1 MNHSIKADHLN
12 ATPVEGTQ
20 PLLQVRNLCKYFPVY
35 SQGFVR
41 KEISKIKAVDQVSFD
56 LMPGET
62 LGLVGESG
70 SGKTTCA
77 RSILRALRPT
87 SGEVIMNLPDGRRLD
102 LAQLSNKA
110 LKPLRQQMQMIFQDP
125 YASLNP
131 RMTVGDIV
139 AEPMKI
145 HGLAKGSELDDRV
158 ERILGKVG
166 LKPEHRHRYP
176 HAFSGGQRQRV
187 GIARALIMN
196 PSLVVA
202 DEAVSALDVSVQAQ
216 VINLLGDLQEEFGL
230 TYIFVAH
237 DLSVVRHLCDKVA
250 VMYAGRIV
258 EMASSA
264 ALFEDPKHPYTRSL
278 LSAVPYPDPDI
289 TMEFELGGEVADA
302 GNLPSGCSFH
312 PRCKDCFEP
321 CDQRTPQLETMPDGA
336 QVACHLCSQANV
348 SK

>member
-1 MNHSIKADHLN
+1 MKTQMIPE
-12 ATPVEGTQ
+12 ATNDSSASKLT
-20 PLLQVRNLCKYFPVY
+20 PLLQVRNLCKHFPVY

-77 RSILRALRPT
+77 RTILRALQPT
-87 SGEVIMNLPDGRRLD
+87 SGEVILNLSDGRRFD
-102 LAQLSNKA
+102 LTHLSDKA
-110 LKPLRQQMQMIFQDP
+110 LKPLRQEMQMIFQDP

-196 PSLVVA
+196 PTLVVA

-258 EMASSA
+258 EMATSEQ
-264 ALFEDPKHPYTRSL
+264 LFEDPKHPYTRAL
-278 LSAVPYPDPDI
+278 LNAVPHPDPDVP
-289 TMEFELGGEVADA
+289 MEFELGGEVADA
-302 GNLPSGCSFH
+302 GNLPVGCSFH
-312 PRCKDCFEP
+312 PRCQKCFEP
-321 CDQRTPQLETMPDGA
+321 CNQVTPELQELPDGSR
-336 QVACHLCSQANV
+336 VACHLYHD
-348 SK
+348 